1 MKAIDY
7 YEKHGAAVIQEFK
20 TDDGKTDA
28 AVELLRDF
36 MRETKKIISARK
48 AQKDRAVVS
57 AFREQNA
64 KWNAL
69 CGIFQKKDG
78 VSPLRR
84 DGFWLH
90 MKSQIPE
97 IEKVK

>member
-1 MKAIDY
+1 MRAIDY
-7 YEKHGAAVIQEFK
+7 YEKHGAAVIQEFNSGGDK
-20 TDDGKTDA
+20 ADA

-36 MRETKKIISARK
+36 MRETDEIISTRK
-48 AQKDRAVVS
+48 VQKDRAIVS
-57 AFREQNA
+57 VFREQNA

-78 VSPLRR
+78 VSPIRR
-84 DGFWLH
+84 DGYWLH

-97 IEKVK
+97 IKKVK